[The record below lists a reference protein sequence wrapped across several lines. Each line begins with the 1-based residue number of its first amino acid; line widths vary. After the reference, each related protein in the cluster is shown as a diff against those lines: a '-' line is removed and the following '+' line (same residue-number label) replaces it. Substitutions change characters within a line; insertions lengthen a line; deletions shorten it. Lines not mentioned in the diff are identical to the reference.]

1 MVKCINRE
9 TPGNPGQVLMPL
21 LIQPPAE
28 PLEIGPR
35 GMNMRRLVKSSE
47 TNYQFSCVE
56 LVMAGKRMGPAP
68 HIHKHLDEIGFL
80 LEGTM
85 GMLVG
90 DIVTEINTGGFYLR
104 PHGMM
109 HTFWNAS
116 DKPLRTFEIYCNQNF
131 DEYLEE
137 LFNGILP
144 DMIKNNLT
152 AADPG
157 IAKRSADLHTEFGV
171 TLFPEQR
178 NAFIEKYGLVP

>member
-9 TPGNPGQVLMPL
+9 TLSTPGQLLLPL

-35 GMNMRRLVKSSE
+35 GMNIRRLVKSSE
-47 TNYQFSCVE
+47 TNYQFCCIE
-56 LVMAGKRMGPAP
+56 LVMASKKMGPAP
-68 HIHKHLDEIGFL
+68 HFHTHLDEIGCV

-85 GMLVG
+85 GVMVG
-90 DIVTEINTGGFYLR
+90 DTVKEIQAGGFTMR
-104 PHGMM
+104 PHGVT

-116 DKPLRTFEIYCNQNF
+116 DKPLRILEMYCNQNF

-137 LFNGILP
+137 LFFGILP

-152 AADPG
+152 GADPG
-157 IAKRSADLHTEFGV
+157 IAKRSADLHAEFGV

-178 NAFIEKYGLVP
+178 NAIIEKYGLIP